1 MSSPLHEHAHCQGS
15 QESERRLIKHT
26 RTHSAFKKIN
36 RCMAAEDNSGRTSHA
51 GLIISSH
58 VSQEIIFNQ
67 QLMTIIMKNATKMAR
82 ISEPRC

>member
-15 QESERRLIKHT
+15 QENERRLIKHT
-26 RTHSAFKKIN
+26 RTHSALKRN
-36 RCMAAEDNSGRTSHA
+36 RCMAAGDNSGRSSHA

-67 QLMTIIMKNATKMAR
+67 QLMTVIMKNATKMAR